1 MTLNNTNFEE
11 LLKKGHDSLSEN
23 SRKVMQELIEQSTAT
38 DGTEQEK
45 TMFTQAVVLTIF
57 AWDSEG
63 KNFTAKDVF
72 EAFQSKDHF
81 SAIFNSDWYRAKQ

>member
-1 MTLNNTNFEE
+1 
-11 LLKKGHDSLSEN
+11 
-23 SRKVMQELIEQSTAT
+23 MQELIEQSTAT

-63 KNFTAKDVF
+63 KNFTVKF
-72 EAFQSKDHF
+72 PL
-81 SAIFNSDWYRAKQ
+81 